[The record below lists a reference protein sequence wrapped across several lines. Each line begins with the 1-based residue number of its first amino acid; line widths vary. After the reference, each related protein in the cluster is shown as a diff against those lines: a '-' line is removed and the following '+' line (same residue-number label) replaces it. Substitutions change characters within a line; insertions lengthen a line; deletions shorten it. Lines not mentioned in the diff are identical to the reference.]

1 MLIVLT
7 IWRWTWQSGR
17 LAAAAPLQH
26 LLQQAAGWEQL
37 LLSSGP
43 HHQLF
48 SGDLNRFC
56 LFVTLELVLGW
67 KIDWRT
73 FWVLRWLTCGVP
85 ASTDQSLTP
94 SSALADLVLPL
105 GYNGD
110 SRLGQGKVQNLLMT
124 IILILMAQLLILVTD
139 NMTAL
144 QVRGSL
150 LLALNCL
157 AMNTGLGIGLSALIR
172 SLPIKVS
179 HAQKF
184 TPPIIA
190 QCLVWA
196 KPVTKVSIM
205 KEWGNHNSLGKSL
218 LTQMTRSYLIFVISF
233 TQAGFSN
240 SKFYT

>member
-1 MLIVLT
+1 M
-7 IWRWTWQSGR
+7 
-17 LAAAAPLQH
+17 
-26 LLQQAAGWEQL
+26 
-37 LLSSGP
+37 
-43 HHQLF
+43 
-48 SGDLNRFC
+48 
-56 LFVTLELVLGW
+56 
-67 KIDWRT
+67 
-73 FWVLRWLTCGVP
+73 TCGVP

-110 SRLGQGKVQNLLMT
+110 SRLGQGKVQNLL

-205 KEWGNHNSLGKSL
+205 KGWGL
-218 LTQMTRSYLIFVISF
+218 
-233 TQAGFSN
+233 
-240 SKFYT
+240 